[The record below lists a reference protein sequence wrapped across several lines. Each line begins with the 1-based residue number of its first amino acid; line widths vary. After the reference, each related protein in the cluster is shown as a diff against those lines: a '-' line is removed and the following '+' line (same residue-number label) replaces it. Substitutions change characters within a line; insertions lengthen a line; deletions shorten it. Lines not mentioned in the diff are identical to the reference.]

1 MTSEAQR
8 AANQLN
14 AQKSTGPRTEEGKAR
29 SSANSLKHGSYSGC
43 HDIITSSI
51 LEEDPEEVIALVTD
65 IIDELDPQTALE
77 AAAAHTVAVRVLNR
91 VRANRLL
98 APLAHGVAP
107 AYDDRY
113 TIGTARNEVRVGD
126 ETLRAIDVI
135 EGIVD
140 EPVDWLRL
148 LIDLVR
154 IVTPATPFDLMQT
167 WPNGERRAP
176 DTEDEWRFKF
186 EDLMLTSFVDYDE
199 ARAFASRWIGR
210 HAPDASVERRAERAA
225 QAQQLLHDFE
235 RTTRIADHVDRGFD
249 RAMASFE
256 KMRDRTNREAG
267 APRNE
272 PNPDT

>member
-8 AANQLN
+8 AANQRN

-29 SSANSLKHGSYSGC
+29 SSANSLKHGAYSGRQ
-43 HDIITSSI
+43 DIITSSI
-51 LEEDPEEVIALVTD
+51 LAEDPEEVIELVTD

-77 AAAAHTVAVRVLNR
+77 AAAAHTVALRVLNR
-91 VRANRLL
+91 LRANRLL

-107 AYDDRY
+107 AYDNRY
-113 TIGTARNEVRVGD
+113 TIGTARNEVRVGE

-135 EGIVD
+135 EGIID

-148 LIDLVR
+148 IIDLNR

-176 DTEDEWRFKF
+176 VTEDEWRFKF
-186 EDLMLTSFVDYDE
+186 EDLMLTSFADYDE
-199 ARAFASRWIGR
+199 ARTFASSWSHR
-210 HAPDASVERRAERAA
+210 HAPDASVEHRAEEAT
-225 QAQQLLHDFE
+225 QARQLLEDFE

-256 KMRDRTNREAG
+256 KMRARTDREQG
-267 APRNE
+267 DPRNE
-272 PNPDT
+272 PNP